1 MSQDAKLDQ
10 DTSAD
15 PTLDEGPGNDV
26 IENDGIEDMGDDAA
40 SSPATK
46 GETDDRDLLS
56 VVRDVVPD
64 EEEQTDGEQTASPAE
79 GEESTEET
87 PEEGEAPAEPDD
99 EDYTDVPFH
108 KHPRFQQL
116 LRKSKAFEQDASQY
130 QKIQNFMDTQGL
142 VPEEAADLLIIGGLM
157 KTNPVEAWN
166 RMKPAV
172 QKLLI
177 AAGEVL
183 PDDLQ
188 QRVAKREISRE
199 AAVEISRLRAKQQSQ
214 TTLQSFEQQRQEQQ
228 RQQAAAQAL
237 NDAAISWAND
247 RQRKDP
253 NFSTKVKALEDA
265 VAVLWYRE
273 GKPNTPEG
281 VKAQLDKAYKTLAAP
296 AQAKPAP
303 RPAQR
308 QNASGQVAGNPRPA
322 AKSMM
327 DIIDSVVE
335 A

>member
-1 MSQDAKLDQ
+1 MPKDANLDL
-10 DTSAD
+10 DPSAD
-15 PTLDEGPGNDV
+15 PTLDEGPGNEV
-26 IENDGIEDMGDDAA
+26 VENDGIEDMGDEAA
-40 SSPATK
+40 SSPAT
-46 GETDDRDLLS
+46 GEADDRDLLS

-64 EEEQTDGEQTASPAE
+64 DEAEQTDGEQPASPAE
-79 GEESTEET
+79 GEEEPDEPSEE
-87 PEEGEAPAEPDD
+87 EAAQAELDD

-116 LRKSKAFEQDASQY
+116 LRKTKAFEQDATRY
-130 QKIQNFMDTQGL
+130 QNVQSFMEQHNLGA
-142 VPEEAADLLIIGGLM
+142 EEAADLLVIGGLM
-157 KTNPVEAWN
+157 KTNPAEAWN
-166 RMKPAV
+166 RMKPTI

-183 PDDLQ
+183 PDELQ

-199 AAVEISRLRAKQQSQ
+199 AAIEMSRLRAQQSSGAAR
-214 TTLQSFEQQRQEQQ
+214 QSFEQQRQAQLREQE
-228 RQQAAAQAL
+228 
-237 NDAAISWAND
+237 AISALTSTASSWEQD
-247 RQRKDP
+247 RRRKDP
-253 NFSTKVKALEDA
+253 NFDTKYEALMDA
-265 VAVLWYRE
+265 VYVLQRRE

-281 VKAQLDKAYKTLAAP
+281 VKEQLNKAYKTLASP
-296 AQAKPAP
+296 AQAKPTQ